1 MYNVNCKMHVIYIIV
16 FSLNNLSA
24 FIKYCIHLCWFPIF
38 RSAII
43 LLFFQ
48 KPFSSGKVIS
58 RRQVCLF
65 MSVSICFLKLLVRVK
80 EKGII

>member
-1 MYNVNCKMHVIYIIV
+1 MYVNCIMHVIYIIV
-16 FSLNNLSA
+16 FSLNNLSP
-24 FIKYCIHLCWFPIF
+24 FIKYCIHLWWFHIF

-65 MSVSICFLKLLVRVK
+65 ISVIIRFLKLLVCVI